1 MVFLLIIDFWLGWEN
16 NFCFGQIDRQK
27 YARED
32 VPANR
37 KGAEP
42 YFCTATVLL
51 YVHTSRYIAASQ
63 HQSEDTRTR
72 HQRTIT
78 PGIRYN
84 HPHKTEKIL

>member
-37 KGAEP
+37 KAG
-42 YFCTATVLL
+42 TTWMLVDSN
-51 YVHTSRYIAASQ
+51 V
-63 HQSEDTRTR
+63 
-72 HQRTIT
+72 
-78 PGIRYN
+78 
-84 HPHKTEKIL
+84 